1 MKPKP
6 YNRKKR
12 FHFELS
18 RLQVS
23 LGITGAL
30 FIVTWVFIL
39 GVIVGRGYVSD
50 SITRTFNDQIKKLQ
64 QEKKT
69 LMEKYLVQEKKPDLS
84 QEEIVNPK
92 NLDFYNELSQK
103 NSGGTQLK
111 IPQPTVK
118 PQETQTKPET
128 LEKKPPKEPE
138 PTREPIKTA
147 GKEPAKEPVKEP
159 VKETV
164 KAPSLPPESKV
175 SKETKEAAP
184 KKSGGYMVLVGSYRE
199 EATAQSSVN
208 RLQGKQYHAYLK
220 AKDIPQK
227 GGKWFRILMGPY
239 PSRAEAEKMVK
250 KLGHDGFQAIP
261 IENEG

>member
-12 FHFELS
+12 FLFELS
-18 RLQVS
+18 RLQVF
-23 LGITGAL
+23 LGVTGAL

-64 QEKKT
+64 QEKKA
-69 LMEKYLVQEKKPDLS
+69 LMEKYLVQEKKPDLT
-84 QEEIVNPK
+84 QEEIVKPK
-92 NLDFYNELSQK
+92 NLDFFNELSQK

-118 PQETQTKPET
+118 PPEPQPKPET
-128 LEKKPPKEPE
+128 QEKKPLKEPE
-138 PTREPIKTA
+138 QPKEPIKTA
-147 GKEPAKEPVKEP
+147 AKEPTKELVKQ
-159 VKETV
+159 
-164 KAPSLPPESKV
+164 PSPPPESKV
-175 SKETKEAAP
+175 SKETMEAP
-184 KKSGGYMVLVGSYRE
+184 KKSGGYLVLVGSYRE
-199 EATAQSSVN
+199 EATAQSSAK
-208 RLQGKQYHAYLK
+208 RLQGKQYQAYLK

-227 GGKWFRILMGPY
+227 GGKWFRILLGPY

-250 KLGHDGFQAIP
+250 KLEHDGFHALP
-261 IENEG
+261 IEND

>member
-12 FHFELS
+12 FLFELS
-18 RLQVS
+18 RLQML

-64 QEKKT
+64 QEKKA

-84 QEEIVNPK
+84 QEEIVKPK
-92 NLDFYNELSQK
+92 NLDFYNDLSQK

-118 PQETQTKPET
+118 PPEVQPKPEG
-128 LEKKPPKEPE
+128 LEKKPLKEPE
-138 PTREPIKTA
+138 PPGEPIKTA
-147 GKEPAKEPVKEP
+147 VKEPVKEP
-159 VKETV
+159 VKEST
-164 KAPSLPPESKV
+164 PPPESKV
-175 SKETKEAAP
+175 SKETKETP
-184 KKSGGYMVLVGSYRE
+184 KKSGEYMVLVGSYRE
-199 EATAQSSVN
+199 EATAQSSVK

-227 GGKWFRILMGPY
+227 GGKWFRVLIGPY
-239 PSRAEAEKMVK
+239 PSRTEADKVVK
-250 KLGHDGFQAIP
+250 KLGHDGFQALP
-261 IENEG
+261 IEND

>member
-12 FHFELS
+12 FLFELS
-18 RLQVS
+18 RLQML

-30 FIVTWVFIL
+30 FIVTWVFVL

-50 SITRTFNDQIKKLQ
+50 SITRTFDDQIKKLQ
-64 QEKKT
+64 QEKKA

-84 QEEIVNPK
+84 QEEIVKPK

-111 IPQPTVK
+111 IPQPAVK
-118 PQETQTKPET
+118 PPEAQTKPEAQ
-128 LEKKPPKEPE
+128 EKKLPKESE
-138 PTREPIKTA
+138 PPREPVKTA

-159 VKETV
+159 AKETV

-175 SKETKEAAP
+175 SKETKEAL
-184 KKSGGYMVLVGSYRE
+184 KKSGSHLVLVGSYRE
-199 EATAQSSVN
+199 EATAQSSVK

-239 PSRAEAEKMVK
+239 PSRAEAEKMVQ

-261 IENEG
+261 IEND